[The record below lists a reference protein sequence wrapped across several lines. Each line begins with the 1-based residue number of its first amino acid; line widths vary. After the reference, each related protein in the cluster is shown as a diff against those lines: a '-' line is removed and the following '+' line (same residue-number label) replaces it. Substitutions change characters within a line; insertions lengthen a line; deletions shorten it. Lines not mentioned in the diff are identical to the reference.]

1 MLRSSASTPS
11 RPVPVW
17 ATLAIGALALTV
29 RLAFFPYVSE
39 DSRLFFVPWM
49 QEFRT
54 HGASA
59 LGGEFSN
66 YNFPYMFLL
75 FLGSLLP
82 AESHYAIKLVSLAGD
97 CLLALSVRAVVQ
109 QLQPTRLHAEV
120 AALITLFLPTV
131 LLNASMWGQCDSIYS
146 SFLLLSLRSLLRNDG
161 PHSWLWWAVA
171 LSFKLQAV
179 FFLPALALIALRNRH
194 SLALPAMAA
203 GVWALLSSLPVL
215 FGRTL
220 TSTFSVYFH
229 QTQED
234 NLVAGAANIY
244 AWFPTTPAA
253 EGRIPAITLC
263 GAALLIMAVAYWR
276 GPDSAERRVL
286 LAITALT
293 LCPFLLPQMHDRYFF
308 AAEVASLLLLG
319 RKKVFLVPWL
329 LASTGLVVY
338 CLYFT
343 AYHYV
348 WPLMLAS
355 IIQGVAVATLLL
367 ALWRTDPQEPR
378 DLLRFSPQQIQ
389 AQARRERLGPVAR
402 RWIAPRSHR
411 QPRP

>member
-1 MLRSSASTPS
+1 MGEFKILLRPSASTP
-11 RPVPVW
+11 PKPLPVW
-17 ATLAIGALALTV
+17 VILTIGALALAA
-29 RLAFFPYVSE
+29 RLALFPYVSE

-49 QEFRT
+49 EEFRN

-82 AESHYAIKLVSLAGD
+82 AEPHYAIKIVSLAGD
-97 CLLALSVRAVVQ
+97 CLLALSVRGVVQ
-109 QLQPTRLHAEV
+109 QLRPARIRPEAV
-120 AALITLFLPTV
+120 ALIALFLPTV

-146 SFLLLSLRSLLRNDG
+146 SFLLLSLRSLLRDDG
-161 PHSWLWWAVA
+161 PRAWLWWAVA

-234 NLVAGAANIY
+234 LLTNGAVNVY
-244 AWFPTTPAA
+244 AWFPSVSAA
-253 EGRIPAITLC
+253 EGRVPAILIC
-263 GAALLIMAVAYWR
+263 GIALLIMAAAYWR
-276 GPDSAERRVL
+276 RPDSIECRVL
-286 LAITALT
+286 LTVTSVA

-308 AAEVASLLLLG
+308 AAEVMSLLLLG
-319 RKKVFLVPWL
+319 RKKVFFIPGL
-329 LASTGLVVY
+329 LAATGL
-338 CLYFT
+338 L
-343 AYHYV
+343 AYSLHFIGNRHF
-348 WPLMLAS
+348 WPLMLGS
-355 IIQGVAVATLLL
+355 IVQCLAVAALLL
-367 ALWRTDPQEPR
+367 ALWRTNAQKPSSP
-378 DLLRFSPQQIQ
+378 LRFSPRKTQV
-389 AQARRERLGPVAR
+389 QARPEPLEPG
-402 RWIAPRSHR
+402 APR
-411 QPRP
+411 

>member
-1 MLRSSASTPS
+1 MGEFKVLLRPSAS
-11 RPVPVW
+11 RPPKSLPVW
-17 ATLAIGALALTV
+17 VILTIGALALAA
-29 RLAFFPYVSE
+29 RLALFPYVSE

-49 QEFRT
+49 EEFRN

-82 AESHYAIKLVSLAGD
+82 AEPHYAIKIVSLAGD
-97 CLLALSVRAVVQ
+97 CLLALSVRGVVQ
-109 QLQPTRLHAEV
+109 QLQPARIRPEAV
-120 AALITLFLPTV
+120 ALIALFLPTV

-146 SFLLLSLRSLLRNDG
+146 SFLLLSLRSLLRDDR
-161 PHSWLWWAVA
+161 PHAWLWWAVA

-234 NLVAGAANIY
+234 NLVAGATNIY
-244 AWFPTTPAA
+244 AWFPSTSAT
-253 EGRIPAITLC
+253 EGRVPALLVC
-263 GAALLIMAVAYWR
+263 GAALLIVAGAYWR
-276 GPDSAERRVL
+276 GPDSVDRRVL
-286 LAITALT
+286 LAITVVT

-308 AAEVASLLLLG
+308 AAEVMALLLLG
-319 RKKVFLVPWL
+319 RKKVFLVPWFLAATGL
-329 LASTGLVVY
+329 LAY
-338 CLYFT
+338 CLYFSG
-343 AYHYV
+343 YRYV

-355 IIQGVAVATLLL
+355 IVQCFAVGILML
-367 ALWRTDPQEPR
+367 ALWRTNAQKQSGP
-378 DLLRFSPQQIQ
+378 LRFSPRKTQV
-389 AQARRERLGPVAR
+389 QARPEPLEPG
-402 RWIAPRSHR
+402 APR
-411 QPRP
+411 